1 MKTGILVGLAFVFF
15 TALDVQAYYDPSIGR
30 WASRDPAE
38 EEEGGNNLYVFAG
51 NDAIDY
57 YDILGLRWLIMRNGD
72 ETAAAIPQ
80 AGDTIADLAN
90 TIGLNANQY
99 PAWLTL
105 EPGTFFPSSA
115 NQIMTGCE
123 SFAIPNTVVAYW
135 AGWGGGIGKT
145 YVKWNPS
152 VKYLRSLGFK
162 VDTFNHVD
170 GSSLALQQILTSKT
184 AQKELH
190 GLYFWGHGYA
200 PYPSVGLVSQSGDPV
215 LFYVDTSLGSSVSL
229 FYQMAL
235 GIVFACDSNT
245 GKSVLMSGS
254 PNQIWHGFT
263 DTLVP
268 LPGMEY
274 NVKNFIKHGQQG
286 TQ

>member
-1 MKTGILVGLAFVFF
+1 MKTGILAAIFF
-15 TALDVQAYYDPSIGR
+15 MLIVAPNVYAYYDPSTGR
-30 WASRDPAE
+30 WASRDPGDDGVE
-38 EEEGGNNLYVFAG
+38 NNLNLYEFAG
-51 NDAIDY
+51 NDANDY
-57 YDILGLRWLIMRNGD
+57 YDILGLRWLIMRDGD
-72 ETAAAIPQ
+72 ETAVAVPQ
-80 AGDTIADLAN
+80 AGDTISGLAD

-99 PAWLTL
+99 FMWLTV
-105 EPGTFFPSSA
+105 ESGTLLPTSTS
-115 NQIMTGCE
+115 QPMSGCE
-123 SFAIPNTVVAYW
+123 SFSIPNTVVAYW

-152 VKYLRSLGFK
+152 VKYLQSLGFK
-162 VDTFNHVD
+162 VDEYNHTP
-170 GSSLALQQILTSKT
+170 GNALALDRILTADTITK
-184 AQKELH
+184 KLH

-200 PYPSVGLVSQSGDPV
+200 PYPSVGLVSQSGDALLMYDSP
-215 LFYVDTSLGSSVSL
+215 GI

-245 GKSVLMSGS
+245 GKNVLMSG
-254 PNQIWHGFT
+254 NANEIWHGFT

-286 TQ
+286 TH